1 MDSWVQ
7 ISDSSFKDIQ
17 LVPCKADGFAKV
29 SDKFCAARW
38 NFDRGSIY
46 LNERTEVL
54 EREVDILVNQSETG
68 FWKLRARASYVV
80 FGSRADHPSVLKESS
95 LRRSTL
101 EDGASR
107 IASLL
112 QWDGVTYDGSVISGY
127 EACLRIDGTSELSKL
142 DLSSFVHQPVR
153 FLPESYDGNVIFELP
168 PASREELSKKG
179 GSLSGMDRGNDC
191 WLWTKCITTS
201 AQIGGKKSQYAV
213 NKIHCVGSLKCINNV
228 DIDDV
233 EKMSRIAIHVG
244 KHSHPHRRVC
254 SRGHISSVKAIV
266 AETLETSP
274 QFTPGQVRAAVSQR
288 VFQKML
294 EGLGADGL
302 TRAETCDLLDS
313 LAPKLDFQ
321 ENVLMPN
328 ANAAESV
335 HASWQ
340 RTSKKKQ
347 QSLLEVTME
356 DNPRALIQIAR
367 GHSFRMGRGGGTGP
381 SLFELY
387 LRVADRLGTPDA
399 FEKAFDSAVR
409 QTEPL
414 KDVQA
419 TINGDLATK
428 TQKRK
433 TPVTNT
439 IHAEDTHRH
448 DRIAVTAQVQ
458 RRVRS
463 HLELDI
469 GDTVPT
475 TPGNFEAGQSA
486 PQGKTGTD
494 PADITTISTSS
505 DISTPDLEEN
515 VVNKYQP
522 IVLEEGE
529 HDPNPVPTVDFVEPI
544 SETESEVEIIRHTR
558 QQAPRQSTE
567 DDGEPDVVILRV
579 TPRSRPPTRKFPRPA
594 KQVPPPVQIRREGE
608 VTQFGL
614 PVQEQN
620 VDRRFWHLSRI
631 NPAGNPACN
640 AAMTGRGAPCFVCKT
655 KIKIAGLTV
664 RGFGTIAPSFV
675 GFTRFQ
681 GTERQNQF
689 WFCPKYVCVKSQGS
703 PSCKLQMPPVPE
715 VMPVITGTNLS
726 QAEVDFL
733 GAKGFVLVHRLPQ
746 AVPNIVGRP
755 SIVDIRINVDTYPQK
770 VQSVPLDFRYNA
782 RGTKGCRRKTTPSK
796 ECNKRVQSALTS
808 VMMLNGT
815 WDIHEGNG
823 CRKMFRVSTHLH
835 ADVRNYIVQICCFPT
850 CSCQD
855 FFEMETL
862 RNSYIPCKHLYWV
875 YFKVLGLSPN
885 INLVHQPIFSKKE
898 LELIISYQTKSADER
913 QNVHFELF

>member
-17 LVPCKADGFAKV
+17 LVPCEADGFAKV

-54 EREVDILVNQSETG
+54 EREAEILVNQSETG

-80 FGSRADHPSVLKESS
+80 FGSRADHPSVLRESS

-112 QWDGVTYDGSVISGY
+112 QWDGVTYDENVISGY

-142 DLSSFVHQPVR
+142 DLSSFVHQRVR

-168 PASREELSKKG
+168 PASLVELSKKG
-179 GSLSGMDRGNDC
+179 GSLSGMDRGIDC

-201 AQIGGKKSQYAV
+201 AQIGVKKSQYVV
-213 NKIHCVGSLKCINNV
+213 NKIHCVGSLKCVNDVCPYLLAEKKANEIDWPGKVHCEKPYDVGSIVPLKHHVCGHCDSPPRCIQRCTAKMFYVVPKLKV

-233 EKMSRIAIHVG
+233 KKMSRLVIHVG

-254 SRGHISSVKAIV
+254 SRGHISSVKAMV

-274 QFTPGQVRAAVSQR
+274 QFTPGQVRVAVSQR

-302 TRAETCDLLDS
+302 TREETY
-313 LAPKLDFQ
+313 
-321 ENVLMPN
+321 
-328 ANAAESV
+328 
-335 HASWQ
+335 
-340 RTSKKKQ
+340 
-347 QSLLEVTME
+347 
-356 DNPRALIQIAR
+356 
-367 GHSFRMGRGGGTGP
+367 GSFRMGRGGGTGP

-387 LRVADRLGTPDA
+387 LRAADRLGTPNA

-448 DRIAVTAQVQ
+448 DRIAVIAQVQ

-463 HLELDI
+463 RLEFDI
-469 GDTVPT
+469 GDIDPT
-475 TPGNFEAGQSA
+475 TPGNFEAGQST
-486 PQGKTGTD
+486 PQGRTVTD

-505 DISTPDLEEN
+505 DISTPDIEDN
-515 VVNKYQP
+515 IVNNSRP
-522 IVLEEGE
+522 IVTEEGE
-529 HDPNPVPTVDFVEPI
+529 QNPNPIPTVDFVEPI
-544 SETESEVEIIRHTR
+544 SETESEVEIIGQTR
-558 QQAPRQSTE
+558 QQARHSTE
-567 DDGEPDVVILRV
+567 DDEEPDVVIIRV
-579 TPRSRPPTRKFPRPA
+579 TPRSRPPTRQFPRPA
-594 KQVPPPVQIRREGE
+594 EPVPPPIQIRREGE
-608 VTQFGL
+608 ITQFGL
-614 PVQEQN
+614 FVQEQN

-640 AAMTGRGAPCFVCKT
+640 AAMTGRGAPRSVCKT

-664 RGFGTIAPSFV
+664 RGFGTVAPSFV

-681 GTERQNQF
+681 GIERQNQF
-689 WFCPKYVCVKSQGS
+689 WFCPKYVCVKSRGS

-715 VMPVITGTNLS
+715 
-726 QAEVDFL
+726 A
-733 GAKGFVLVHRLPQ
+733 
-746 AVPNIVGRP
+746 
-755 SIVDIRINVDTYPQK
+755 
-770 VQSVPLDFRYNA
+770 
-782 RGTKGCRRKTTPSK
+782 CRSSP
-796 ECNKRVQSALTS
+796 
-808 VMMLNGT
+808 
-815 WDIHEGNG
+815 
-823 CRKMFRVSTHLH
+823 
-835 ADVRNYIVQICCFPT
+835 VQI
-850 CSCQD
+850 
-855 FFEMETL
+855 
-862 RNSYIPCKHLYWV
+862 
-875 YFKVLGLSPN
+875 
-885 INLVHQPIFSKKE
+885 
-898 LELIISYQTKSADER
+898 
-913 QNVHFELF
+913 